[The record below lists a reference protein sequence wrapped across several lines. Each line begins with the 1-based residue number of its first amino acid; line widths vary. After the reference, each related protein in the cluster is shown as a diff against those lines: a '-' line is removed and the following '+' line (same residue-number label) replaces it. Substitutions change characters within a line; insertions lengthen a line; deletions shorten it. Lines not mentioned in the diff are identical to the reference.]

1 VDSNSRSRR
10 VDTGH
15 LLVEH
20 LRGADGGRRGHLQG
34 ADGGRRAADLPV
46 GDRGLQAARLP
57 AAVDL
62 RQVAPPAAGLRA
74 VGVPRVVRR
83 QGDGGLRVVVLRV
96 DLLVAD
102 LQAGPR
108 VVDLRAAG
116 APLVVRRQGDGGL
129 RAALRRA
136 VGDRRVAH
144 LRAVGVPRED
154 RRAALRRV
162 YGALL
167 REGTVPQ
174 RVAMADR
181 PGLGTPAGILP
192 AAGIRGLPLKRVA
205 RATLSLPA
213 MR

>member
-20 LRGADGGRRGHLQG
+20 LRGADGGRRGHHQG
-34 ADGGRRAADLPV
+34 ADGARRVVHLPV
-46 GDRGLQAARLP
+46 GDGGLQAAHLP

-74 VGVPRVVRR
+74 VGVPRVVR
-83 QGDGGLRVVVLRV
+83 QVDLRVVDLLAA

-108 VVDLRAAG
+108 VEDRRAAG

-154 RRAALRRV
+154 RRAALRLV
-162 YGALL
+162 GGALL

-192 AAGIRGLPLKRVA
+192 AGIRGLPLKRVA